1 MMETGILGFIGSK
14 NIGDYIQTKAVLDLV
29 GFNNIKILDRENL
42 DKYND
47 NVIQTI
53 INGWFMESPENWPPS
68 EKIKPLFIS
77 FHLNPSIE
85 KELLKDESIKYFKS
99 HEPIGC
105 RDIYTRDILL
115 EKGVNAYYSS
125 CITTTIDRNNYLK
138 SKTQAEGIIVI
149 GAFDRLKPTLDY
161 KSSAKLLISIFKYPF
176 KKIGYS
182 LKLSKFN
189 RHLNNQNYKIKRY
202 NQLTKRP
209 IKSHNEGLNLASE
222 MLEKIAESEVMI
234 TSRIHAALPAL
245 AMGLKVIFIDQGLDH
260 VNHKHRLSGLI
271 NYFTRVNLKDFFM
284 INLDNIPAMEKHK
297 AHTQKIKDSINNFL
311 TQ

>member
-1 MMETGILGFIGSK
+1 METGILGFIGSK

-161 KSSAKLLISIFKYPF
+161 KSSVKLLISIFKYPF

>member
-1 MMETGILGFIGSK
+1 METGILGFIGSK
-14 NIGDYIQTKAVLDLV
+14 NIGDYVQTKAVIDLV
-29 GFNNIKILDRENL
+29 GSKNIKILDRENL

-85 KELLKDESIKYFKS
+85 TELLKDESIKYFKS
-99 HEPIGC
+99 HEPVGC

-115 EKGVNAYYSS
+115 EKGINAYYSS

-161 KSSAKLLISIFKYPF
+161 KSSVKLLLSIFKYPF
-176 KKIGYS
+176 KKIDYT

-189 RHLNNQNYKIKRY
+189 RHLKNQNFKIKTY
-202 NQLTKRP
+202 SQLNKRP

-245 AMGLKVIFIDQGLDH
+245 A
-260 VNHKHRLSGLI
+260 LSLI
-271 NYFTRVNLKDFFM
+271 H
-284 INLDNIPAMEKHK
+284 I
-297 AHTQKIKDSINNFL
+297 
-311 TQ
+311 

>member
-1 MMETGILGFIGSK
+1 METGILGFIGSK

-42 DKYND
+42 DKYDD

-161 KSSAKLLISIFKYPF
+161 KSSVKLLISIFKYPF

-189 RHLNNQNYKIKRY
+189 RHLNNQNFKIKRY
-202 NQLTKRP
+202 SQLTKRP

-297 AHTQKIKDSINNFL
+297 VHTQKIKDTINNFL

>member
-1 MMETGILGFIGSK
+1 METGILGFIGSK
-14 NIGDYIQTKAVLDLV
+14 NIGDYVQTKAVIDLV
-29 GFNNIKILDRENL
+29 GSKNIKILDRENL

-47 NVIQTI
+47 TVIQTI
-53 INGWFMESPENWPPS
+53 INGWFMESPENWPPN

-85 KELLKDESIKYFKS
+85 KELLKQESIKYFKS

-161 KSSAKLLISIFKYPF
+161 KSSVKLLISIFKYPF

-189 RHLNNQNYKIKRY
+189 RHLNNQNFKIKRY
-202 NQLTKRP
+202 SQLTKRP

-297 AHTQKIKDSINNFL
+297 VHTQKIKDTINNFL

>member
-1 MMETGILGFIGSK
+1 METGILGFIGSK

-42 DKYND
+42 DKYDD

-161 KSSAKLLISIFKYPF
+161 KSSVKLLLSIFKYPF
-176 KKIGYS
+176 KKIDYT

-189 RHLNNQNYKIKRY
+189 RHLKSQNVKIKRY
-202 NQLTKRP
+202 SQLNKRP

-234 TSRIHAALPAL
+234 TSRTHAALPAL

-260 VNHKHRLSGLI
+260 INHKHRLSGLK
-271 NYFTRVNLKDFFM
+271 NYFTCVNLKDFFM
-284 INLDNIPAMEKHK
+284 INLDNIPLTDKHK
-297 AHTQKIKDSINNFL
+297 VYTQKIKDTITNFL

>member
-1 MMETGILGFIGSK
+1 METGILGFIGSK
-14 NIGDYIQTKAVLDLV
+14 NIGDYVQTKAVIDLV
-29 GFNNIKILDRENL
+29 RSKNIKILDRENL

-77 FHLNPSIE
+77 FHLNPSI
-85 KELLKDESIKYFKS
+85 KTELLKDESIKYFKS
-99 HEPIGC
+99 HEPVGC

-115 EKGVNAYYSS
+115 EKGINAYYSS

-161 KSSAKLLISIFKYPF
+161 KSSVKLLLSIFKYPF
-176 KKIGYS
+176 KKIDYT

-189 RHLNNQNYKIKRY
+189 RHLKNQNFKIKRY
-202 NQLTKRP
+202 SQLTKRP

-260 VNHKHRLSGLI
+260 INHKHRLSGLK
-271 NYFTRVNLKDFFM
+271 NYFTCVNLKDFFM
-284 INLDNIPAMEKHK
+284 INLDNIPAMDKHK
-297 AHTQKIKDSINNFL
+297 VHTQKIIDTLNKFL

>member
-1 MMETGILGFIGSK
+1 
-14 NIGDYIQTKAVLDLV
+14 
-29 GFNNIKILDRENL
+29 
-42 DKYND
+42 
-47 NVIQTI
+47 
-53 INGWFMESPENWPPS
+53 MESPENWPPS

-85 KELLKDESIKYFKS
+85 TELLKDESIKYFKS
-99 HEPIGC
+99 HEPVGC

-115 EKGVNAYYSS
+115 EKGINAYYSS

-161 KSSAKLLISIFKYPF
+161 KSSVKLLLSIFKYPF
-176 KKIGYS
+176 KKIDYT

-189 RHLNNQNYKIKRY
+189 RHLKNQNFKIKRY
-202 NQLTKRP
+202 SQLNKRP

-260 VNHKHRLSGLI
+260 INHKHRLSGLK
-271 NYFTRVNLKDFFM
+271 NYFTCVNLKDFFM
-284 INLDNIPAMEKHK
+284 INLDNIPVTDKHK
-297 AHTQKIKDSINNFL
+297 VYTQKIKDTINNFL

>member
-1 MMETGILGFIGSK
+1 METGILGFIGSK

-42 DKYND
+42 HKYND

-161 KSSAKLLISIFKYPF
+161 KSSVKLLISIFKYPF

-189 RHLNNQNYKIKRY
+189 RHLNNQNFKIKRY

-297 AHTQKIKDSINNFL
+297 VHTQKIKDTINNFL

>member
-1 MMETGILGFIGSK
+1 MERGILGFIGSK
-14 NIGDYIQTKAVLDLV
+14 NIGDYVQTKAVIDLV
-29 GFNNIKILDRENL
+29 GSKNIKILDRENL
-42 DKYND
+42 NKYND

-68 EKIKPLFIS
+68 KKIKPLFIS
-77 FHLNPSIE
+77 FHLNPSIKTE
-85 KELLKDESIKYFKS
+85 FLKDESIKYFKS
-99 HEPIGC
+99 HEPVGC

-115 EKGVNAYYSS
+115 KKGINAYYSS

-138 SKTQAEGIIVI
+138 SKTQTEGIIVI

-161 KSSAKLLISIFKYPF
+161 KSSVKLLLSILKYPF
-176 KKIGYS
+176 KKIDYT

-189 RHLNNQNYKIKRY
+189 RHLKNQNYKIKRY
-202 NQLTKRP
+202 SQLNKRP

-260 VNHKHRLSGLI
+260 INHKHRLSGLK
-271 NYFTRVNLKDFFM
+271 NYFTCVNLKDFFM
-284 INLDNIPAMEKHK
+284 INLDNIPVTDKHK
-297 AHTQKIKDSINNFL
+297 VYTQKIKDTINNFL

>member
-1 MMETGILGFIGSK
+1 METGILGFIGSK
-14 NIGDYIQTKAVLDLV
+14 NIGDYVQTKAVIDLV
-29 GFNNIKILDRENL
+29 GSKNIKILDRENL

-85 KELLKDESIKYFKS
+85 TELLKDESIKYFKS
-99 HEPIGC
+99 HEPVGC

-115 EKGVNAYYSS
+115 EKGINAYYSS

-161 KSSAKLLISIFKYPF
+161 KSSVKLLFSIFKYPF
-176 KKIGYS
+176 KKIDYT

-189 RHLNNQNYKIKRY
+189 RHLKNQNFKIKRY
-202 NQLTKRP
+202 SQLNKRP

-245 AMGLKVIFIDQGLDH
+245 AMELKVIFIDQGLDH
-260 VNHKHRLSGLI
+260 INHKHRLSGLK
-271 NYFTRVNLKDFFM
+271 NYFTCVNLKDFFM
-284 INLDNIPAMEKHK
+284 INLDNIPVTDKHK
-297 AHTQKIKDSINNFL
+297 AYTQKIKNTINNFL

>member
-1 MMETGILGFIGSK
+1 METGILGFIGSK

-77 FHLNPSIE
+77 FHLNPSI
-85 KELLKDESIKYFKS
+85 KTELLKEESIKYFKS
-99 HEPIGC
+99 HEPVGC

-115 EKGVNAYYSS
+115 EKGINAYYSS

-138 SKTQAEGIIVI
+138 SKTQADGIIVI

-161 KSSAKLLISIFKYPF
+161 KSSVKLLLSIFKYPF
-176 KKIGYS
+176 KKIDYT

-189 RHLNNQNYKIKRY
+189 RHLKNQNFKIKRY
-202 NQLTKRP
+202 SQLNTRP

-260 VNHKHRLSGLI
+260 INHKHRLSGLK
-271 NYFTRVNLKDFFM
+271 NYFTCVNLKDFFM
-284 INLDNIPAMEKHK
+284 INLDNIPVTDKHK
-297 AHTQKIKDSINNFL
+297 VYTQKIKDTINNFL

>member
-1 MMETGILGFIGSK
+1 METGILGFIGSK
-14 NIGDYIQTKAVLDLV
+14 NIGDYVQTKAVIDLV
-29 GFNNIKILDRENL
+29 RSKNIKILDRENL

-77 FHLNPSIE
+77 FHLNPSI
-85 KELLKDESIKYFKS
+85 KTELLREESIKYFKS
-99 HEPIGC
+99 HEPVGC

-115 EKGVNAYYSS
+115 EKGINAYYSS

-138 SKTQAEGIIVI
+138 SKTQADGIIVI

-161 KSSAKLLISIFKYPF
+161 KSSVKLLLSIFKYPF
-176 KKIGYS
+176 KKIDYT

-189 RHLNNQNYKIKRY
+189 RHLKNQNFKIKRY
-202 NQLTKRP
+202 SQLNTRP

-260 VNHKHRLSGLI
+260 INHKHRLSGLK
-271 NYFTRVNLKDFFM
+271 NYFTCVNLKDFFM
-284 INLDNIPAMEKHK
+284 INLDNIPVTDKHK
-297 AHTQKIKDSINNFL
+297 VYTQKIKETINNFL

>member
-1 MMETGILGFIGSK
+1 METGILGFIGSK
-14 NIGDYIQTKAVLDLV
+14 NIGDYVQTKAVIDLV
-29 GFNNIKILDRENL
+29 GSKNIKILDRENL

-85 KELLKDESIKYFKS
+85 TELLKDESIKYFKS
-99 HEPIGC
+99 HEPVGC

-115 EKGVNAYYSS
+115 EKGINAYYSS
-125 CITTTIDRNNYLK
+125 CITTTLDRNNYLK
-138 SKTQAEGIIVI
+138 SKTQADGIIVI

-161 KSSAKLLISIFKYPF
+161 KSSVKLLLSIFKYPF
-176 KKIGYS
+176 KKLDYT

-189 RHLNNQNYKIKRY
+189 RHLKNHNFKIKRY
-202 NQLTKRP
+202 SQLNKRP

-260 VNHKHRLSGLI
+260 INHKHRLSGLK
-271 NYFTRVNLKDFFM
+271 NYFTCVNLKDIFM
-284 INLDNIPAMEKHK
+284 INLDNIPVTDKHEVY
-297 AHTQKIKDSINNFL
+297 TQKIKDTINNFL

>member
-1 MMETGILGFIGSK
+1 METGILGFIGSK
-14 NIGDYIQTKAVLDLV
+14 NIGDYVQTKAVIDLV
-29 GFNNIKILDRENL
+29 GSKNIKILDRENL

-77 FHLNPSIE
+77 FHLNPSI
-85 KELLKDESIKYFKS
+85 KTELLKDESIKYFKS
-99 HEPIGC
+99 HEPVGC

-115 EKGVNAYYSS
+115 EKGINAYYSS

-138 SKTQAEGIIVI
+138 SKTQADGIIVI

-161 KSSAKLLISIFKYPF
+161 KSSVKLLLSIFKYPF
-176 KKIGYS
+176 KKIDYT

-189 RHLNNQNYKIKRY
+189 RHLKNQNFKIKRY
-202 NQLTKRP
+202 SQLNKRP
-209 IKSHNEGLNLASE
+209 ITSHNEGLNLASE

-260 VNHKHRLSGLI
+260 INHKNRLSGLK
-271 NYFTRVNLKDFFM
+271 NYFTCVNLKDFFM
-284 INLDNIPAMEKHK
+284 INLDNIPVTDKHK
-297 AHTQKIKDSINNFL
+297 VYTQKIKDTINNFL

>member
-1 MMETGILGFIGSK
+1 METGILGFIGSK
-14 NIGDYIQTKAVLDLV
+14 NIGDYVQTKAVIDLV
-29 GFNNIKILDRENL
+29 RSKNIKILDRENL

-47 NVIQTI
+47 KVIQTI
-53 INGWFMESPENWPPS
+53 INGWFMESPDNWPPS

-77 FHLNPSIE
+77 FHLNPSI
-85 KELLKDESIKYFKS
+85 KTELLKEESIKYFKS
-99 HEPIGC
+99 HEPVGC

-115 EKGVNAYYSS
+115 EKGINAYYSS

-161 KSSAKLLISIFKYPF
+161 KSSVKLLVSIFKYPF
-176 KKIGYS
+176 KKIDYT

-189 RHLNNQNYKIKRY
+189 RHLKNQNFKIKRY
-202 NQLTKRP
+202 SQLNTRP

-260 VNHKHRLSGLI
+260 INHKHRLSGLK
-271 NYFTRVNLKDFFM
+271 NYFTCVNLKDFFM
-284 INLDNIPAMEKHK
+284 INLDNIPVTDKHK
-297 AHTQKIKDSINNFL
+297 VYTQKIKETINNFL
-311 TQ
+311 T

>member
-1 MMETGILGFIGSK
+1 METGILGFIGSK

-42 DKYND
+42 DKYDD

-85 KELLKDESIKYFKS
+85 KELLKQESIKYFKS

-161 KSSAKLLISIFKYPF
+161 KSSVKLLISIFKYPF

-271 NYFTRVNLKDFFM
+271 NYFTHVNLKDFFM

>member
-1 MMETGILGFIGSK
+1 METGILGFIGSK

>member
-1 MMETGILGFIGSK
+1 METGILGFIGSK
-14 NIGDYIQTKAVLDLV
+14 NIGDYVQTKAVIDLV
-29 GFNNIKILDRENL
+29 GSKNIKILDRENL

-47 NVIQTI
+47 TVIQTI

-85 KELLKDESIKYFKS
+85 TELLKDESIKYFKS
-99 HEPIGC
+99 HEPVGC

-115 EKGVNAYYSS
+115 EKGINAYYSS

-161 KSSAKLLISIFKYPF
+161 KSSVKLLLSIFKYPF
-176 KKIGYS
+176 KKIDYT

-189 RHLNNQNYKIKRY
+189 RHLKSQNVKIKRY
-202 NQLTKRP
+202 SQLNKRP

-260 VNHKHRLSGLI
+260 INHKHRLSGLK
-271 NYFTRVNLKDFFM
+271 NYFTCVNLKDFFM
-284 INLDNIPAMEKHK
+284 INLDNIPLTYKHK
-297 AHTQKIKDSINNFL
+297 VYTQKIKDTITNFL

>member
-1 MMETGILGFIGSK
+1 METGILGFIGSK

-85 KELLKDESIKYFKS
+85 TELLKDESIKYFKS
-99 HEPIGC
+99 HEPVGC

-115 EKGVNAYYSS
+115 EKGINAYYSS

-161 KSSAKLLISIFKYPF
+161 KSSVKLLISIFKYPF

-182 LKLSKFN
+182 LKLFKFN
-189 RHLNNQNYKIKRY
+189 RHLNNQNFKIKRY
-202 NQLTKRP
+202 SQLTKRP

-297 AHTQKIKDSINNFL
+297 VHTQKIKDTINNFL

>member
-1 MMETGILGFIGSK
+1 METGILGFIGSK
-14 NIGDYIQTKAVLDLV
+14 NIGDYVQTKAVIDLV
-29 GFNNIKILDRENL
+29 GSKNIKILDRENL

-85 KELLKDESIKYFKS
+85 TELLKDESIKYFKS

-115 EKGVNAYYSS
+115 EKGINAYYSS

-161 KSSAKLLISIFKYPF
+161 KSTVKLLLSIFKYPF
-176 KKIGYS
+176 KKIDYT
-182 LKLSKFN
+182 LKLC
-189 RHLNNQNYKIKRY
+189 LLY
-202 NQLTKRP
+202 
-209 IKSHNEGLNLASE
+209 
-222 MLEKIAESEVMI
+222 
-234 TSRIHAALPAL
+234 TSPSPR
-245 AMGLKVIFIDQGLDH
+245 D
-260 VNHKHRLSGLI
+260 R
-271 NYFTRVNLKDFFM
+271 TRSRM
-284 INLDNIPAMEKHK
+284 PSSA
-297 AHTQKIKDSINNFL
+297 
-311 TQ
+311 

>member
-1 MMETGILGFIGSK
+1 METGILGFIGSK

-42 DKYND
+42 DKYDD

-85 KELLKDESIKYFKS
+85 KELLKQESIKYFKS

-161 KSSAKLLISIFKYPF
+161 KSSVKLLISIFKYPF

-189 RHLNNQNYKIKRY
+189 RHLNNQNFKIKRY
-202 NQLTKRP
+202 SQLTKRP

-297 AHTQKIKDSINNFL
+297 VHTQKIKDTINNFL

>member
-1 MMETGILGFIGSK
+1 METGILGFIGSK
-14 NIGDYIQTKAVLDLV
+14 NIGDYVQTKAVIDLV
-29 GFNNIKILDRENL
+29 GSKNIKILDRENL

-47 NVIQTI
+47 TVIQTI

-85 KELLKDESIKYFKS
+85 KELLKQESIKYFKS

-161 KSSAKLLISIFKYPF
+161 KSSVKLLISIFKYPF

-189 RHLNNQNYKIKRY
+189 RHLNNQNFKIKRY
-202 NQLTKRP
+202 SQLTKRP

-297 AHTQKIKDSINNFL
+297 VHTQKIKDTINNFL

>member
-1 MMETGILGFIGSK
+1 METGILGFIGSK
-14 NIGDYIQTKAVLDLV
+14 NIGDYVQTKAVIDLV
-29 GFNNIKILDRENL
+29 GSKNIKILDRENL

-85 KELLKDESIKYFKS
+85 TELLKDESIKYFKS
-99 HEPIGC
+99 HEPVGC

-115 EKGVNAYYSS
+115 EKGINAYYSS

-161 KSSAKLLISIFKYPF
+161 KSSVKLLLSIF
-176 KKIGYS
+176 
-182 LKLSKFN
+182 N
-189 RHLNNQNYKIKRY
+189 
-202 NQLTKRP
+202 
-209 IKSHNEGLNLASE
+209 KSYL
-222 MLEKIAESEVMI
+222 
-234 TSRIHAALPAL
+234 
-245 AMGLKVIFIDQGLDH
+245 
-260 VNHKHRLSGLI
+260 
-271 NYFTRVNLKDFFM
+271 
-284 INLDNIPAMEKHK
+284 
-297 AHTQKIKDSINNFL
+297 
-311 TQ
+311 

>member
-1 MMETGILGFIGSK
+1 METGILGFIGSR
-14 NIGDYIQTKAVLDLV
+14 NIGDYIQTKAVIDFI
-29 GFNNIKILDRENL
+29 GSKNIKILDRENL

-47 NVIQTI
+47 NVIKTI

-68 EKIKPLFIS
+68 KKIKPLFIS

-85 KELLKDESIKYFKS
+85 AELLKDESLQYFKN

-115 EKGVNAYYSS
+115 EKGINAYYSS

-138 SKTQAEGIIVI
+138 SKTQADGIIVI

-161 KSSAKLLISIFKYPF
+161 KSSVKLLLSIFKYPF
-176 KKIGYS
+176 KKIDYT

-189 RHLNNQNYKIKRY
+189 RHLKNQNFKIKRY
-202 NQLTKRP
+202 SQLNTRP

-260 VNHKHRLSGLI
+260 INHKHRLSGLK
-271 NYFTRVNLKDFFM
+271 NYFTCVNLKDFFM
-284 INLDNIPAMEKHK
+284 INLDNIPAMDKHK
-297 AHTQKIKDSINNFL
+297 VQAKKIKDIINKFL
-311 TQ
+311 IQ